1 MNGDFQLFKIAGRSQ
16 QLYLI
21 GFWCRHIGYAAM
33 KRDSDEKELYVP
45 VDHFMVAG
53 KNLYEI
59 AEEFH
64 DLSFYSLI
72 SVYEYPDL

>member
-1 MNGDFQLFKIAGRSQ
+1 
-16 QLYLI
+16 
-21 GFWCRHIGYAAM
+21 M
-33 KRDSDEKELYVP
+33 KRDSDEKAFYVP

-53 KNLYEI
+53 NNLYEV

-64 DLSFYSLI
+64 DLSFYSFI

>member
-1 MNGDFQLFKIAGRSQ
+1 MAISSFSKFPAGASSSIFLVFDFGIADTR
-16 QLYLI
+16 
-21 GFWCRHIGYAAM
+21 C
-33 KRDSDEKELYVP
+33 DEKAFYFP

-53 KNLYEI
+53 NNLYEI
-59 AEEFH
+59 TEFR

>member
-1 MNGDFQLFKIAGRSQ
+1 
-16 QLYLI
+16 
-21 GFWCRHIGYAAM
+21 M